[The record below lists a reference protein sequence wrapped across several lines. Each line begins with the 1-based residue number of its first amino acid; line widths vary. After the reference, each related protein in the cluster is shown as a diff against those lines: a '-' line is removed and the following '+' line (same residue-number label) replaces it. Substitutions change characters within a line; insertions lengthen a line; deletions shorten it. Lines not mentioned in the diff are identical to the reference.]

1 MNGKIN
7 VGSHGKTHHD
17 SKKKSM
23 FETIIDITIGFV
35 ISTGLNFII
44 LPIYSTEISNMDYL
58 GMMQIGVWYT
68 IVALFRRY
76 AIRRLFER
84 MRS

>member
-7 VGSHGKTHHD
+7 VGSQGKTHD

-23 FETIIDITIGFV
+23 LETVLDITIGFV

-44 LPIYSTEISNMDYL
+44 LPIYAVEIANSDFA
-58 GMMQIGVWYT
+58 GMMQIGVWYM
-68 IVALFRRY
+68 IVAIIRRY
-76 AIRRLFER
+76 TFRRLFER
-84 MRS
+84 FRN